1 MKKTNLSVGIAA
13 YNEEKNIKN
22 ILADI
27 LKQKQDGC
35 LSFKHLISDITCSI
49 SYFGQY
55 FRGSGRHHF
64 F

>member
-35 LSFKHLISDITCSI
+35 LSFKHLINFNLAKVLRKTKP
-49 SYFGQY
+49 
-55 FRGSGRHHF
+55 
-64 F
+64 